1 MINVMQKSKIQTHVL
16 LIVPKHLVHMTIIV
30 QKVKIETEVISQS
43 NEITDDFYFLHY
55 AFLQFYFM

>member
-30 QKVKIETEVISQS
+30 QKVKIETVVISQS
-43 NEITDDFYFLHY
+43 NEIIDDFFLHY

>member
-1 MINVMQKSKIQTHVL
+1 MQKSKIQTHVL

-30 QKVKIETEVISQS
+30 QKVKIETVVISQS
-43 NEITDDFYFLHY
+43 NEIIDDLFLHY